1 MELSEEL
8 LAGLDVAVNEA
19 EFCDMRINERTG
31 EVRLL
36 LLLLSLPEEG
46 PEPSDRRSVF
56 SLTGVSRIVASL
68 RGDAAGDDRGGRS
81 RASRRSGRAG
91 RSSASGAS
99 DRDVGRG
106 RFDQVV
112 PLMLEEL
119 PSTVRSFGC
128 QPVYG
133 WDFFDL
139 PDQARTLWRERASL
153 DFPVGQG
160 RGKHSIDLFQEG
172 VAGDPRRLDLRIEFD
187 ELSVKNARGRAV
199 PLGEVVASGRRWW
212 AALQA
217 GDPRVAGHGITLG
230 APTRG
235 DASAGDREEGDGSTR
250 GYLA

>member
-68 RGDAAGDDRGGRS
+68 GGDAAGDDRGGRS
-81 RASRRSGRAG
+81 RASRRSGRDG
-91 RSSASGAS
+91 GP
-99 DRDVGRG
+99 G

-139 PDQARTLWRERASL
+139 PDRHRTLWRERASL

-160 RGKHSIDLFQEG
+160 RGNHSIDLFQEG

-187 ELSVKNARGRAV
+187 DLSVKNARGRAV

-230 APTRG
+230 VPSRG

-250 GYLA
+250 GDLA